1 MYESN
6 NAQAFW
12 DVPLFTEHQEVR
24 ADRVDACITNH
35 VSKRVITLEMSCPWV
50 TNREKKKEEKTT
62 KYRPL
67 RLELKHNHQ
76 GYNVKQCDIIMNV
89 LRGWSLH
96 LEDELNDLV
105 GSKSK
110 EVLHYM
116 QKAVSSETLNISR
129 SDVNNDYRPLFNN
142 FLPSIFSGPLIIKEI
157 IDSRISY
164 KFERILKILMFVQLP
179 F

>member
-1 MYESN
+1 MYVSN
-6 NAQAFW
+6 NAQAFL

-35 VSKRVITLEMSCPWV
+35 VSKRVITLKMSCPWV
-50 TNREKKKEEKTT
+50 TIWEKKKEEKTL

-67 RLELKHNHQ
+67 RLELKQNHQ

-110 EVLHYM
+110 EFLHYM
-116 QKAVSSETLNISR
+116 QRAVISGTLTSPAR
-129 SDVNNDYRPLFNN
+129 T
-142 FLPSIFSGPLIIKEI
+142 
-157 IDSRISY
+157 
-164 KFERILKILMFVQLP
+164 
-179 F
+179 